1 MLNVFLIRSSNMSD
15 STMEPIY
22 KPDLNPSHHASRVP
36 ELSRVPTGHHFTEP
50 EPSVSDWL
58 YSLRPTLGG
67 VVKYARSVFVCL
79 QWLPSYNTTWL
90 TGDLIAGLTV
100 GFVVIPQA
108 MAYAL
113 LAGLSP
119 EYGLYTSFVGAA
131 LYWIFGTSKDIVIGV
146 SPLFE

>member
-1 MLNVFLIRSSNMSD
+1 MSH
-15 STMEPIY
+15 STVEPIH
-22 KPDLNPSHHASRVP
+22 KANLNQSHHASRVP
-36 ELSRVPTGHHFTEP
+36 AMSKIPTSHFTEP

-58 YSLRPTLGG
+58 YSLRPTIGG
-67 VVKYARSVFVCL
+67 VGKYARSVFVCL

-113 LAGLSP
+113 LANLSP
-119 EYGLYTSFVGAA
+119 EYGLYTSFVGAT

-146 SPLFE
+146 SVTNVPR